1 MVKFLLH
8 YAKHEVV
15 LPKTTLI
22 VEGKTCNRLF
32 LLVNGVLQ
40 ATHSKHVSK
49 VRRSSDVD
57 AVSPRPPSRFSLCT
71 FSSLIAILD
80 AILDAT
86 SMRSQVREMQA
97 ARNKSYANRR
107 TTYSDRGTFV
117 TDEVSEDESRITRAS
132 RMTMGGKRTAAA
144 RSLKHLQ
151 EESFNHGHHG
161 GGEHAG
167 KRVSIESSHGDVHER
182 ETQAQAFKRSMR
194 EAVVIERTG
203 SMMGFPDPFVAS
215 VPAVYSLT
223 CSGKVEVL
231 VFDRHTLAPALC
243 NCREEVTLQMCKS
256 IEAEYNKLMKR
267 LKAHEHSSSSV
278 AERTE
283 SELKAEEF
291 RRRVRECGMHMR
303 MRSPRTRPLPHASY
317 TRASQRGRI
326 DCLTCTHSCLRVDH
340 STLRGWATSTHPT
353 TSTTWTSVSRRWS
366 PRWSSRARTR
376 RSCVPPSR
384 RSSRRLPR

>member
-97 ARNKSYANRR
+97 ARNKSYANGR

-161 GGEHAG
+161 GGGELCASLCG
-167 KRVSIESSHGDVHER
+167 GYWGNDVLGPLCRRGDKSKPPAPRADESL
-182 ETQAQAFKRSMR
+182 RSFFEFM
-194 EAVVIERTG
+194 
-203 SMMGFPDPFVAS
+203 S
-215 VPAVYSLT
+215 
-223 CSGKVEVL
+223 KKK
-231 VFDRHTLAPALC
+231 C
-243 NCREEVTLQMCKS
+243 NC
-256 IEAEYNKLMKR
+256 
-267 LKAHEHSSSSV
+267 
-278 AERTE
+278 
-283 SELKAEEF
+283 
-291 RRRVRECGMHMR
+291 
-303 MRSPRTRPLPHASY
+303 
-317 TRASQRGRI
+317 
-326 DCLTCTHSCLRVDH
+326 
-340 STLRGWATSTHPT
+340 
-353 TSTTWTSVSRRWS
+353 
-366 PRWSSRARTR
+366 
-376 RSCVPPSR
+376 
-384 RSSRRLPR
+384 